1 MLLFKNAWPTPEE
14 ERANAWKWMSLLA
27 QCVFFFLTTLAI
39 AAAFGFLSLIRLPK
53 GWIVLIGCIA
63 LAEYL
68 IRAFHFWRTGVEAAL
83 WIGGLYAFI
92 FSLPSSGKPGAVL
105 VLAAAAAIAGWRVRN
120 ALFGTLALSLTVA
133 YLAIRHWW
141 LIALLFAIAVALIA
155 LFAVTRV
162 WRRPSTELLWQM
174 LLLVM
179 PIAGAIAAIDN
190 RRSAS
195 PIFAALAIV
204 FAVVGIRR
212 RLRVPLLA
220 SAIAV
225 AIAIID
231 ARIPLPL
238 EAQLV
243 IGGTIALV
251 VAAALTRMLRRR
263 TTGFVLDMPRQS
275 ELEALLSGGQA
286 ILPVLAADGGGP
298 AQVNPHGGEFGGAG
312 SSGSY

>member
-1 MLLFKNAWPTPEE
+1 
-14 ERANAWKWMSLLA
+14 MSLLA

-39 AAAFGFLSLIRLPK
+39 AAAFGFLSLIKLPQ
-53 GWIVLIGCIA
+53 GWIVLIGSLA
-63 LAEYL
+63 LAESL

-83 WIGGLYAFI
+83 WIGGLYALI
-92 FSLPSSGKPGAVL
+92 FSLPSSGKPEAVL
-105 VLAAAAAIAGWRVRN
+105 VLGAAAAIAGWRVRN
-120 ALFGTLALSLTVA
+120 ALFGTLALSLVVA
-133 YLAIRHWW
+133 YLAIRDRW
-141 LIALLFAIAVALIA
+141 LVALLFAIAVALIA
-155 LFAVTRV
+155 LVAVTRV

-190 RRSAS
+190 RRSSSA
-195 PIFAALAIV
+195 IFAALAIV

-212 RLRVPLLA
+212 RLRIPLLA

-231 ARIPLPL
+231 ARIPLSV

-243 IGGTIALV
+243 IGGAIALG

-263 TTGFVLDMPRQS
+263 TSGFVLDVPRQS
-275 ELEALLSGGQA
+275 ELEALLTGVSPA
-286 ILPVLAADGGGP
+286 LLPVHAAGDGGATP
-298 AQVNPHGGEFGGAG
+298 VNPQGGEFGGAG
-312 SSGSY
+312 ASGNF